1 MFGKRRAANAKA
13 RRHEELA
20 DRWAQEIPLTLPPD
34 ERFPRNENLPAQ
46 NERTLDTMCTCGHT
60 RRDHTGMRMD
70 VDGRCL
76 ECDCAEFREASET
89 PELHGEMM
97 QRMRAAIAQVDRM
110 QEICGRLRAAGY
122 PGGTSDG
129 PPRPAD
135 RSGFSDPDD
144 AHGIPGHSRPRRTR
158 S

>member
-20 DRWAQEIPLTLPPD
+20 DRWAQELPLSGLRPD
-34 ERFPRNENLPAQ
+34 ERFARKENPPAQ
-46 NERTLDTMCTCGHT
+46 KERTLDTMCACAHA

-76 ECDCAEFREASET
+76 ECDCAEFREASEA
-89 PELHGEMM
+89 PVLHGEMM
-97 QRMRAAIAQVDRM
+97 QRMRAAIARVERM
-110 QEICGRLRAAGY
+110 QEICGRLRAADYPTGY
-122 PGGTSDG
+122 ERR

-135 RSGFSDPDD
+135 RSAVSDPGDT
-144 AHGIPGHSRPRRTR
+144 HGDSQPFAPPP
-158 S
+158 